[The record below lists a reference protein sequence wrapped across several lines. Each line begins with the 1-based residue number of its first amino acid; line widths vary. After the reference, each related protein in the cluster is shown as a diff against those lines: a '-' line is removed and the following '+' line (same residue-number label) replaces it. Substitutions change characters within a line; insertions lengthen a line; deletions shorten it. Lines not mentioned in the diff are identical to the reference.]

1 MGWQAEQA
9 HKWFMES
16 VAGPL
21 HNHIMY
27 LAVGCLVLIVCFY
40 KLVSDGSLI
49 VRVNA
54 NFHGIFPSESEIE
67 IMEKRKNIYSQ
78 EHV

>member
-21 HNHIMY
+21 HTRIMY
-27 LAVGCLVLIVCFY
+27 LAVGCSVLIVCFY

-54 NFHGIFPSESEIE
+54 TFNGICPSETEIE
-67 IMEKRKNIYSQ
+67 IIAKRKNIYSH